1 MPKSQGDEIDFVFEL
16 RPGRGRH
23 RICRYC
29 VDASAG
35 SFRPALM
42 RVGMLYALAGRPA
55 IQRGRDLIHINSPFG
70 DLLHT
75 SRYSNRGKMTLMRA
89 VIKLMLLSL
98 LTFAATFAAR
108 RIFFWDVMPVSWSQD
123 PSPTGCVNDGVSVAV
138 ARERRGSRRRD
149 RVDGR
154 ISALDQR
161 SAKRRGYLP
170 KLKHFPHR

>member
-123 PSPTGCVNDGVSVAV
+123 PSPTGALMTAYLLLSLENVAAAV
-138 ARERRGSRRRD
+138 AAIALMAGLALWISGRRRD
-149 RVDGR
+149 GAT
-154 ISALDQR
+154 SQ
-161 SAKRRGYLP
+161 S
-170 KLKHFPHR
+170 